1 VCEEAEEKG
10 MKKEM
15 KKGWD
20 EGTREG
26 GKGELNLVRHVR
38 EVLFLQKKRR
48 EKQQIE
54 KTRNIPKYSPS
65 RGTMVRRSKRVT
77 LINKDLIGEQISN
90 LANRLC
96 SLDDQQLSPADS

>member
-20 EGTREG
+20 DGTPDG

-38 EVLFLQKKRR
+38 EVLFLQGIRRKK
-48 EKQQIE
+48 
-54 KTRNIPKYSPS
+54 N
-65 RGTMVRRSKRVT
+65 
-77 LINKDLIGEQISN
+77 N
-90 LANRLC
+90 LKN
-96 SLDDQQLSPADS
+96 